1 MSSGTRAARA
11 WSAETLGSGV
21 DVLPPALPLPE
32 SDPPPQ
38 PVSTRAALVRAT
50 TATAGRGNGLI
61 RRTGPPSGDRP
72 PDPPTLVPPVVKTA
86 TSQPKVS
93 PRARPPSRGR

>member
-1 MSSGTRAARA
+1 MLSGTRPARA

-32 SDPPPQ
+32 SDEPPPQ
-38 PVSTRAALVRAT
+38 PVSARAALV
-50 TATAGRGNGLI
+50 TATAATAARGNGLM

-72 PDPPTLVPPVVKTA
+72 PDPPPLVPPVVKTA
-86 TSQPKVS
+86 TSPSKVS
-93 PRARPPSRGR
+93 PRARPP